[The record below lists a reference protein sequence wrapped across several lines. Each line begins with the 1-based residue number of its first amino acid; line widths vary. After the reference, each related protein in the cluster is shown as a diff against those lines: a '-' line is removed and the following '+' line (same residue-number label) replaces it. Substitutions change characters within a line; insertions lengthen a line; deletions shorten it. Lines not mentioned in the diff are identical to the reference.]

1 MLRRNESKLMSVMN
15 KLKLFVDRL
24 ISWICI
30 TIIGVMTVLV
40 TYQVISRYLFDSPSG
55 VSEVLSRYLFIWLIF
70 LGSAYVFGL
79 REHMSITFVKDK
91 FSEKTK
97 VYLDMFIELII
108 LVFGCS
114 IMIFGGYNTAIRQ
127 MWQQDSA
134 LQIPMGMIYSIIP
147 IGGVIILFYFLYH
160 EIEFISRLKSLQN
173 NNIRK

>member
-1 MLRRNESKLMSVMN
+1 MLSGNESKLLLTMN
-15 KLKLFVDRL
+15 KVKFLVDKL
-24 ISWICI
+24 ISWTCI
-30 TIIGVMTVLV
+30 TIVGSMTALV

-97 VYLDMFIELII
+97 IYLDMFIELVIV
-108 LVFGCS
+108 VFGFS
-114 IMIFGGYNTAIRQ
+114 IMVFGGYNTAVRQ

-134 LQIPMGMIYSIIP
+134 LQIPMGTIYSVIP
-147 IGGVIILFYFLYH
+147 ISGAIILFYFLCH
-160 EIEFISRLKSLQN
+160 EIGFISRLKALKQ
-173 NNIRK
+173 K